1 MLNSTRAANLVH
13 AMAFTQ
19 LVKLGVH
26 GVQHADDLH
35 RRYLATDWRKTD
47 YVTEQDRH
55 VVKHLY
61 WWKINTLS
69 QLEVIAESFNHG
81 HHQY

>member
-1 MLNSTRAANLVH
+1 MINFTRAANLVH

-35 RRYLATDWRKTD
+35 WRYLATD
-47 YVTEQDRH
+47 
-55 VVKHLY
+55 
-61 WWKINTLS
+61 
-69 QLEVIAESFNHG
+69 
-81 HHQY
+81 